1 MRTFS
6 LSSFHHSL
14 VLFLMF
20 YEIFITIFIVLSLF
34 LVVFFLDL
42 HSTLDKINCLYLIFV
57 FSRTKFVDS
66 LSRIEN
72 KSCVSIQR
80 VLNRAL
86 LKSNNF
92 FSTEQNA
99 TERSWSRGL
108 SSSAVLLNNNKTHLK
123 ITFFFVL
130 LQRKCVS
137 CFMRDSTWSSRFPWN
152 TKETTQWCGYFIG
165 IINILSIVFSIFA
178 FSYILLN
185 IFNFFC

>member
-123 ITFFFVL
+123 ITFFLYFYNGNVFHVL
-130 LQRKCVS
+130 WETRPGHPDFHETQKRRHNDVDILLELLIFYRL
-137 CFMRDSTWSSRFPWN
+137 FSRFSHS
-152 TKETTQWCGYFIG
+152 
-165 IINILSIVFSIFA
+165 LIF
-178 FSYILLN
+178 Y
-185 IFNFFC
+185 